1 MHCSDEEL
9 RENNLDSTRKHI
21 SECMLCQQRLWQLKQ
36 LCADGDR
43 MEIYQ
48 PTPMAWSKVKRHLPQ
63 PVKKSWNFSPL
74 TIAASF
80 LVGIIVT
87 LVGNNVWQKQQ
98 LDMQIVQSNQLE
110 KQLVN
115 MHMVSP
121 GMGTD
126 LYQLSKIDAEL
137 NKAISK
143 STEKELWKQRN
154 ILLQRLLSQKTE
166 TREII

>member
-9 RENNLDSTRKHI
+9 RQNNLDSTREHI
-21 SECMLCQQRLWQLKQ
+21 SECMPCQQRLWQLKQ

-43 MEIYQ
+43 MEVYQ
-48 PTPMAWSKVKRHLPQ
+48 PTPMAWDKVKQNLPK
-63 PVKKSWNFSPL
+63 PLKKTWTFSPL

-80 LVGIIVT
+80 IVGIIVT

-98 LDMQIVQSNQLE
+98 LDMQIVKSNQLE
-110 KQLVN
+110 KQLVS

-126 LYQLSKIDAEL
+126 LYQLAKIDAEL
-137 NKAISK
+137 NKTISK

-154 ILLQRLLSQKTE
+154 ILLQRLLSQKSE